1 MHVFCGKNINCAYL
15 TALKAARE
23 NPAEKTKSRA
33 GMVFDL
39 GPAYFEFTN
48 PENQILTIRNR
59 NYNPYFAIIEASWVL
74 GGSNDLE
81 SLTKVINGYRRYS
94 EDGQTLNGAYGHRIK
109 NYFGSDQ
116 IESAIEL
123 LRTDPSSRRAVVTL
137 YSPNDLTNQK
147 SLDIPCNIS
156 FCLKVRNGLLD
167 ITVFNRSNDLFL
179 GIPYNV
185 FVFNIVQRYAASRLN
200 LGLGVQRHFT
210 DSLHLY
216 ERNVSSVDEILLSNT
231 RDEISNWQSSP
242 TPSYLYDCIIS
253 EFEKIYRFRFDE
265 ISCERTRKALTA
277 YLKLRAR
284 DASFDFDRELPY
296 DSLRISIDLWVNSP
310 KEQHASIKT

>member
-1 MHVFCGKNINCAYL
+1 MHVFCGENINCTYL
-15 TALKAARE
+15 KALTAARE
-23 NPAEKTKSRA
+23 HSVEKTNSRA

-74 GGSNDLE
+74 GGSNNLA
-81 SLTKVINGYRRYS
+81 SLTKIIKDYSKYS
-94 EDGQTLNGAYGHRIK
+94 EDGQTLNGAYGHRIRS
-109 NYFGSDQ
+109 YFGIDQ
-116 IESAIEL
+116 IETTIQL
-123 LRTDPSSRRAVVTL
+123 LRADPTSRRAVVTL

-185 FVFNIVQRYAASRLN
+185 FVFNIVQRYVASRLN
-200 LGLGVQRHFT
+200 LKLGVQRHFT

-216 ERNVSSVDEILLSNT
+216 ERNASRTDEILRTNT
-231 RDEISNWQSSP
+231 QCEISNWQSSP
-242 TPSYLYDCIIS
+242 TPSYLYECIIS
-253 EFEKIYRFRFDE
+253 EFEKIHSFKFDE
-265 ISCERTRKALTA
+265 INCKHTRKAMTA
-277 YLKLRAR
+277 YFNLRAR
-284 DASFDFDRELPY
+284 DASFDFERELPY
-296 DSLRISIDLWVNSP
+296 DSLRTSIDLWIKSP
-310 KEQHASIKT
+310 KE

>member
-1 MHVFCGKNINCAYL
+1 MHLFSGETINSVYL
-15 TALKAARE
+15 SALKTARE
-23 NPAEKTKSRA
+23 TPTEKTTSRD
-33 GMVFDL
+33 GLVFDL
-39 GPAYFEFTN
+39 GPACFEFTN

-74 GGSNDLE
+74 SGNNDLE
-81 SLTKVINGYRRYS
+81 PLTKIIKDYGKYS
-94 EDGQTLNGAYGHRIK
+94 DDGSTLNGAYGHRIR
-109 NYFGSDQ
+109 NHFRIDQ
-116 IESAIEL
+116 IESAINL
-123 LRTDPSSRRAVVTL
+123 LRADPASRRAVVTL

-200 LGLGVQRHFT
+200 LGLGTQRHFT

-216 ERNVSSVDEILLSNT
+216 ERNISTVDEILRSNT
-231 RDEISNWQSSP
+231 QNEITNWQSAP

-253 EFEKIYRFRFDE
+253 EYEKIHKFSFDE
-265 ISCERTRKALTA
+265 INCEHTRKALSA
-277 YLKLRAR
+277 YLKLRTR
-284 DASFDFDRELPY
+284 DTSFDFDRELPY
-296 DSLRISIDLWVNSP
+296 DSLRISIDLWLKSP
-310 KEQHASIKT
+310 KE